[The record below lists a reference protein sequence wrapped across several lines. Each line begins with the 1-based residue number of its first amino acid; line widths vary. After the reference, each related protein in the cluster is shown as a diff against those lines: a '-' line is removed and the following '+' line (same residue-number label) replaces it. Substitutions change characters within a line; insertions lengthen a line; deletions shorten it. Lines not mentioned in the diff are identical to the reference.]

1 MKAIHDI
8 INYLTSTCPLKSRKC
23 GNGKKLQKFEYLE
36 NEKNIL
42 DKIKSIFH
50 RFWRAFIWLFGGEKK
65 DKKYRIQALNKFVPT
80 KLYQFRRFSEIVLGG
95 IHLSSLRKTLV
106 FSFFFAKMN
115 YITNIFLNFHNIF
128 LAQHVFKLQT

>member
-8 INYLTSTCPLKSRKC
+8 INYFTSICPLTSRKC

-50 RFWRAFIWLFGGEKK
+50 RFWRAFIWSFGGKK
-65 DKKYRIQALNKFVPT
+65 KIKNTGY
-80 KLYQFRRFSEIVLGG
+80 KL
-95 IHLSSLRKTLV
+95 
-106 FSFFFAKMN
+106 
-115 YITNIFLNFHNIF
+115 
-128 LAQHVFKLQT
+128 